1 MGIPA
6 SQRLRRPSEFQQVR
20 ASAHRMHCAAFIV
33 QCALDVEARQAPPK
47 LGVIASR
54 RVGNAVKRN
63 RGKRLIREIFRHH
76 ATDLPP
82 GCRMV
87 VVLRSGFDR
96 IAFHEIEEQ
105 FNKACARILP
115 RVVSGEGVRQ

>member
-6 SQRLRRPSEFQQVR
+6 SQRLRKQSDFQQVR
-20 ASAHRMHCAAFIV
+20 RSEHRIHCGPFVVQYELGSAGSASPTM
-33 QCALDVEARQAPPK
+33 

-63 RGKRLIREIFRHH
+63 RGKRLVREIFRRH
-76 ATDLPP
+76 AGTLPC
-82 GCRMV
+82 GSRFV

-96 IAFHEIEEQ
+96 YEFAELEGCFI
-105 FNKACARILP
+105 KACAKILP
-115 RVVSGEGVRQ
+115 KDESERLPK

>member
-6 SQRLRRPSEFQQVR
+6 SQRLRKQSDFQQVR
-20 ASAHRMHCAAFIV
+20 RSEHRIHCGPFVI
-33 QCALDVEARQAPPK
+33 QCERGEQGSTSPPM

-63 RGKRLIREIFRHH
+63 RGKRLMREIFRRN
-76 ATDLPP
+76 ADTLTR
-82 GCRMV
+82 GSRFV

-96 IAFHEIEEQ
+96 YDFSDLEKQ
-105 FNKACARILP
+105 FNNACAKISAKAEP
-115 RVVSGEGVRQ
+115 EGPSK

>member
-6 SQRLRRPSEFQQVR
+6 SQRLRKQSDFQQVR
-20 ASAHRMHCAAFIV
+20 RSEYRIHCGPFIV
-33 QCALDVEARQAPPK
+33 QCEPGGEESTSLPM

-63 RGKRLIREIFRHH
+63 RGKRLVREIFRRN
-76 ATDLPP
+76 ANTLPR
-82 GCRMV
+82 GSRIV

-96 IAFHEIEEQ
+96 
-105 FNKACARILP
+105 FNFAELESHFIKACAKIAP
-115 RVVSGEGVRQ
+115 GGDSGGQSK